1 MTIIFGKKRPHAS
14 LCAVC
19 ASAFGYKGR
28 CFNRKWV
35 KDHEILWV
43 CEECA
48 HTEIWQRVY
57 SMRDSKLQDIE
68 NACIQLSCRTLIND
82 IVKVVTEKTDPKEI
96 ERISERIM
104 RSGAMDRIMKSYLN
118 EFSIELKKWIS

>member
-1 MTIIFGKKRPHAS
+1 
-14 LCAVC
+14 
-19 ASAFGYKGR
+19 
-28 CFNRKWV
+28 
-35 KDHEILWV
+35 
-43 CEECA
+43 
-48 HTEIWQRVY
+48 
-57 SMRDSKLQDIE
+57 MRDSKLQDIE